1 MSKEQ
6 NGAPAPATDKDKLE
20 RLLYIAQAAEGALAS
35 YVDRDDPTKALGARA
50 ILRVLNKTIREV
62 SK

>member
-6 NGAPAPATDKDKLE
+6 DGEPASATDKDKLE

-35 YVDRDDPTKALGARA
+35 YVDRDDQTKAQGAKA
-50 ILRVLNKTIREV
+50 ILRMLNKTIEEV
-62 SK
+62 SE

>member
-6 NGAPAPATDKDKLE
+6 DGEPTPATDKDKLE
-20 RLLYIAQAAEGALAS
+20 RLLYIARAAEGALAS
-35 YVDRDDPTKALGARA
+35 YADRDDQTKAQGARD